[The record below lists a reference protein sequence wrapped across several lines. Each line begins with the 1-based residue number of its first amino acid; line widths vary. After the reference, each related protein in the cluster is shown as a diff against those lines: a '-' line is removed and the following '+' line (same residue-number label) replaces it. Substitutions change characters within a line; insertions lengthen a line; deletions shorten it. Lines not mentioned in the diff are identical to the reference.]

1 MKIKENNALAFP
13 SKIEDVMNLY
23 PKKQFNINK
32 LHNLEGINILNEIQ
46 LQHIINLMH
55 KNNPKCILYKINTK
69 SNSWAIDIINILNII
84 IFSK

>member
-46 LQHIINLMH
+46 
-55 KNNPKCILYKINTK
+55 
-69 SNSWAIDIINILNII
+69 
-84 IFSK
+84 